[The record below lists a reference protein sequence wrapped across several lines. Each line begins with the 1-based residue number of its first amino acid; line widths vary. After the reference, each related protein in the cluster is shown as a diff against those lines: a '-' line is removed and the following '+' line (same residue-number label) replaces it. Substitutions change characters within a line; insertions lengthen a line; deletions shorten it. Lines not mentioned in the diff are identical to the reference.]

1 MSENSKKLSLEI
13 PIEEDYERPK
23 LTRQTASV
31 WPVSDCI
38 LGGQVDIPF
47 APPAPRARRTVTT
60 SFTNFNLPLT
70 SLNYEEVKEWINEKA
85 NKKELLLLM
94 FEITQKLSNSDN
106 VISFT
111 EEEQESFK
119 NIIDSLNKILLQST
133 SNKTENITLP

>member
-13 PIEEDYERPK
+13 PIEEDYERPR
-23 LTRQTASV
+23 LTRQSASV

-38 LGGQVDIPF
+38 LGGQLNIPF
-47 APPAPRARRTVTT
+47 APSAPRARRTVTT

>member
-1 MSENSKKLSLEI
+1 
-13 PIEEDYERPK
+13 
-23 LTRQTASV
+23 
-31 WPVSDCI
+31 
-38 LGGQVDIPF
+38 
-47 APPAPRARRTVTT
+47 
-60 SFTNFNLPLT
+60 
-70 SLNYEEVKEWINEKA
+70 
-85 NKKELLLLM
+85 M

>member
-13 PIEEDYERPK
+13 PTEEDYERPK

-119 NIIDSLNKILLQST
+119 NIIDLLNKILLQST